1 MSQDVPP
8 LCVWLKRDLRVVDH
22 TALSTAIERAQGGDV
37 FCVFAYEPE
46 IFGQPEIH
54 ARHLTFL
61 RECLL
66 DLEQS
71 LQQLR
76 IRLILRRGDAVSV
89 LKQLR
94 RETGFS
100 KLFAHEETGTAIS
113 YARDQ
118 RVRQWARTVGVQFL
132 EFPQN
137 GVVRC
142 LNSRDGWNRYWESI
156 MNQPQKAVHPL
167 PRHSVN
173 KAVVQLPSLGIL
185 RPIDLGHEKDQADC
199 QAGGECNAGMIL
211 QDFVDRRGQF
221 YSGGISSPLTAPK
234 SCSRLSAHLAFGTI
248 SIRRVWQ
255 ATEQKRSEVRGLLM
269 TETNQSVR
277 KQLRR
282 WQKSIQSMQSRLHW
296 HCHFIQK
303 LEDEPEIEH
312 RNMWSAAD
320 GLRENEFSDVY
331 FQAWKNGRTGY
342 PLVDACMRSLN
353 MTGWL
358 PFRMRALVVSFA
370 SYSLWL
376 HWRPTGLHLA
386 TSFLDFEPGIH
397 WSQMQMQSGT
407 TGINTLRIYNPTKQ
421 AREQDPQGQFIRRWL
436 PELVSVPDVFIQTP
450 WMMPAHI
457 QKSSGCEIGSV
468 YPKPIVDHALA
479 SKQAKARF
487 TVLRQ
492 DKKARDAASAV
503 AVRHGS
509 RRDRRGFMRQDPE
522 RKSLRSNETV
532 DKRSDTS
539 RTEEQAVLP
548 FVYD

>member
-1 MSQDVPP
+1 
-8 LCVWLKRDLRVVDH
+8 
-22 TALSTAIERAQGGDV
+22 
-37 FCVFAYEPE
+37 
-46 IFGQPEIH
+46 
-54 ARHLTFL
+54 
-61 RECLL
+61 
-66 DLEQS
+66 
-71 LQQLR
+71 
-76 IRLILRRGDAVSV
+76 
-89 LKQLR
+89 
-94 RETGFS
+94 
-100 KLFAHEETGTAIS
+100 
-113 YARDQ
+113 
-118 RVRQWARTVGVQFL
+118 
-132 EFPQN
+132 
-137 GVVRC
+137 
-142 LNSRDGWNRYWESI
+142 
-156 MNQPQKAVHPL
+156 
-167 PRHSVN
+167 
-173 KAVVQLPSLGIL
+173 
-185 RPIDLGHEKDQADC
+185 
-199 QAGGECNAGMIL
+199 
-211 QDFVDRRGQF
+211 
-221 YSGGISSPLTAPK
+221 
-234 SCSRLSAHLAFGTI
+234 
-248 SIRRVWQ
+248 
-255 ATEQKRSEVRGLLM
+255 
-269 TETNQSVR
+269 
-277 KQLRR
+277 
-282 WQKSIQSMQSRLHW
+282 
-296 HCHFIQK
+296 
-303 LEDEPEIEH
+303 
-312 RNMWSAAD
+312 MWSAAD